1 MLQKDDKDPIK
12 TMKFQ
17 FETTIFNKDNSDLGT
32 MNNLKEFN
40 GSIDV
45 KNEIEEKDCLW
56 NNTAIIVCIAVG
68 IGAIAIAAVVTLAMI
83 ITDQDLT
90 AVIKCHSLI
99 GTISLSIGSH
109 LWSKN
114 IKGNKLILEELEE
127 AENPKIVLKKP
138 EQNPKFTLKKPRFV
152 LKKSKFVLK
161 KPEKPKFV
169 LKQQKFVRR
178 LY

>member
-99 GTISLSIGSH
+99 
-109 LWSKN
+109 
-114 IKGNKLILEELEE
+114 EELEE

>member
-1 MLQKDDKDPIK
+1 
-12 TMKFQ
+12 
-17 FETTIFNKDNSDLGT
+17 

-90 AVIKCHSLI
+90 AVIKV
-99 GTISLSIGSH
+99 T
-109 LWSKN
+109 
-114 IKGNKLILEELEE
+114 
-127 AENPKIVLKKP
+127 
-138 EQNPKFTLKKPRFV
+138 PRFPDNLFSDICIFYRHDTFPNGHYTDMLV
-152 LKKSKFVLK
+152 L
-161 KPEKPKFV
+161 PT
-169 LKQQKFVRR
+169 
-178 LY
+178 